1 MVRVNL
7 VNPKYLTD
15 QHLIA
20 EYAEILMLLAYIKQH
35 PEKKNI
41 PSRYTL
47 KKGHMKFF
55 KDKVLYLK
63 RRHEQIIREMKK
75 RGFKPTRNLK
85 ISGLRKSLMNNWKPN
100 PQDLQIIK
108 RRLIQK
114 IKMKPGWYRYYGEH
128 KSKRFLIELTSR
140 AK

>member
-20 EYAEILMLLAYIKQH
+20 EYAEVLMLLAYIKQH
-35 PEKKNI
+35 PEKKEI
-41 PSRYTL
+41 PKKFTL
-47 KKGHMKFF
+47 KNGHMRFF
-55 KDKVLYLK
+55 KDKVMYLK
-63 RRHEQIIREMKK
+63 NRHEQIIKEMKK
-75 RGFKPTRNLK
+75 RGFRPTRTLK
-85 ISGLRKSLMNNWKPN
+85 TYGVKRSLMNNWKPN

-108 RRLIQK
+108 KRLIQK
-114 IKMKPGWYRYYGEH
+114 INLKPEWYRYYGKH
-128 KSKRFLIELTSR
+128 KSKRFLIELISR